1 MGRGRKGGNRRVGDH
16 VPTSAS
22 KPTTAGPRPRSSTTP
37 SGADQTAVLT
47 SPVSIPEA
55 RSRARGLYAE
65 RSRRFV
71 VGSGLADGLPRLRA
85 GRSVRLGGLGPIF
98 DGVYHLVATRHLFT
112 VGEGYRTEF
121 DAERPGVGAA

>member
-1 MGRGRKGGNRRVGDH
+1 MTHQVAKRIRRELRGRIGEDKD
-16 VPTSAS
+16 
-22 KPTTAGPRPRSSTTP
+22 
-37 SGADQTAVLT
+37 
-47 SPVSIPEA
+47 
-55 RSRARGLYAE
+55 
-65 RSRRFV
+65 